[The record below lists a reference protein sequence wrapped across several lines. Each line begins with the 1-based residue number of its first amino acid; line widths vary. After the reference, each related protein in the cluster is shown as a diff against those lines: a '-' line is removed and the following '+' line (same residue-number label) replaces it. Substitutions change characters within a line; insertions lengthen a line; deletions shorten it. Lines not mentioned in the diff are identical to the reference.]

1 MRMHCAAMP
10 ARGHDHILN
19 HPHEYPRERLPVF
32 GGPYRSPLLIHVTC
46 LPLPVATTRH
56 VSYRSSLERHPPARP
71 HSTPRALDA
80 GSGIAIIPSQGRLH
94 HDVVK
99 RTARGDKLRRRERP
113 VLESFPFFPTRGVG
127 LRRDDGEA

>member
-56 VSYRSSLERHPPARP
+56 VSYRSSLEGRPPKP
-71 HSTPRALDA
+71 LTFDA
-80 GSGIAIIPSQGRLH
+80 PSSLRCH
-94 HDVVK
+94 HD
-99 RTARGDKLRRRERP
+99 ASNPISGP
-113 VLESFPFFPTRGVG
+113 ASP
-127 LRRDDGEA
+127 

>member
-46 LPLPVATTRH
+46 IPLPVATT
-56 VSYRSSLERHPPARP
+56 STSLQKLARRTLDARP
-71 HSTPRALDA
+71 PSTPRALAA
-80 GSGIAIIPSQGRLH
+80 GIIQ
-94 HDVVK
+94 
-99 RTARGDKLRRRERP
+99 
-113 VLESFPFFPTRGVG
+113 
-127 LRRDDGEA
+127 